1 MSTEAAA
8 SPSLRTRGILGWI
21 ERTGDKLPD
30 PVFIF
35 VYLLAILMVVSVI
48 GSLLGWSA
56 VNPTNGEAIRAQSL
70 LTSENLEKLIVDMP
84 KTLTSFA
91 PLGMVLVVM
100 LGAGVAER
108 SGFFSAFMRAGV
120 KDAPKGLLTP
130 IVVFMG
136 IMGNQAAD
144 AAYVVL
150 IPLAGVLFA
159 AAGRHPIVGI
169 AAAFAGVAG
178 GFSANLLPGQL
189 DALLLGI
196 TTPAAQLID
205 PNYSANLAG
214 NWFFIAAMAIVFT
227 PIAWFVTDVI
237 VEPRLGKWEPLAGA
251 PVDVD
256 AASVSAAE
264 GKGLANAGW
273 AALAITLVW
282 VLLTVPQIWATI
294 DPERG
299 APLYN
304 ETGIGANGKP
314 EQPLNPFFH
323 SLIAYFFVLFLA
335 CGVLFGAATKS
346 IKSHRDVVKMMSQ
359 AMADLGPY
367 IVLAFM
373 AAHFVVMFNWSNLG
387 AIGAIHGAEGI
398 KTAFGLDGTGVAE
411 GNDRVKIALLLGAV
425 VVLSA
430 SVNLFVGSASAKWGF
445 MAPILVPMLMLL
457 GISPEMSTAAYRM
470 GDSVTNIITPLM
482 VYFPLVLTFC
492 QRWDPNFGIGGLM
505 ASMIP
510 YSFFFLIFGLIMTMA
525 WVFFNIDLGPGAGVH
540 YTLPVAP
547 PAVSTTP

>member
-1 MSTEAAA
+1 MTVEAAPA
-8 SPSLRTRGILGWI
+8 AGQRTKGVLGWI

-35 VYLLAILMVVSVI
+35 VYLLAILMAVSVV

-56 VNPTNGEAIRAQSL
+56 INPTNGDVIRAQSL
-70 LTSENLEKLIVDMP
+70 FTSENLEKLIVQMP
-84 KTLTSFA
+84 QTLTTFA

-159 AAGRHPIVGI
+159 AAGRHPIAGI

-196 TTPAAQLID
+196 TQPAAQLID
-205 PNYSANLAG
+205 PNYTVNLAG
-214 NWFFIAAMAIVFT
+214 NWYFIAAMALVFT
-227 PIAWFVTDVI
+227 PIGWFVTDVI
-237 VEPRLGKWEPLAGA
+237 VEPRLGKWTPSADS
-251 PVDVD
+251 PVD
-256 AASVSAAE
+256 ASAGQLTPE
-264 GKGLANAGW
+264 ENKGLQHSLFAFLLITAVW
-273 AALAITLVW
+273 AA
-282 VLLTVPQIWATI
+282 LTVPQLWAGL

-299 APLYN
+299 APLFN
-304 ETGIGANGKP
+304 ESGVGANGRP

-335 CGVLFGAATKS
+335 CGVLFGAAT
-346 IKSHRDVVKMMSQ
+346 
-359 AMADLGPY
+359 
-367 IVLAFM
+367 
-373 AAHFVVMFNWSNLG
+373 
-387 AIGAIHGAEGI
+387 
-398 KTAFGLDGTGVAE
+398 
-411 GNDRVKIALLLGAV
+411 
-425 VVLSA
+425 
-430 SVNLFVGSASAKWGF
+430 
-445 MAPILVPMLMLL
+445 
-457 GISPEMSTAAYRM
+457 
-470 GDSVTNIITPLM
+470 
-482 VYFPLVLTFC
+482 
-492 QRWDPNFGIGGLM
+492 
-505 ASMIP
+505 
-510 YSFFFLIFGLIMTMA
+510 
-525 WVFFNIDLGPGAGVH
+525 
-540 YTLPVAP
+540 
-547 PAVSTTP
+547 

>member
-1 MSTEAAA
+1 MSVEAAPA
-8 SPSLRTRGILGWI
+8 RNQRTKGILGWI

-35 VYLLAILMVVSVI
+35 VYLLAILMAVSVV

-56 VNPTNGEAIRAQSL
+56 VNPTNGDVIRAQSL
-70 LTSENLEKLIVDMP
+70 FTSENLEKLIVQMP
-84 KTLTSFA
+84 QTLTTFA

-159 AAGRHPIVGI
+159 AAGRHPIAGI

-196 TTPAAQLID
+196 TQPAAQLID
-205 PNYSANLAG
+205 PNYTVNLAG
-214 NWFFIAAMAIVFT
+214 NWYFIAAMALVFT
-227 PIAWFVTDVI
+227 PIGWFVTDVI
-237 VEPRLGKWEPLAGA
+237 VEPRLGKWTPSADSPVDASAGA
-251 PVDVD
+251 LTKD
-256 AASVSAAE
+256 E
-264 GKGLANAGW
+264 NRGLQHCLFAFLLISGVW
-273 AALAITLVW
+273 AA
-282 VLLTVPQIWATI
+282 LTVPQLWAGL

-299 APLYN
+299 APLFN
-304 ETGIGANGKP
+304 ETGVGANGRP

-346 IKSHRDVVKMMSQ
+346 VQNHRDVVKMMSQ

-411 GNDRVKIALLLGAV
+411 GADRIKIALLMGAV
-425 VVLSA
+425 VVLA
-430 SVNLFVGSASAKWGF
+430 TTVNLFIGSASAKWGF
-445 MAPILVPMLMLL
+445 MAPILVPMLMLV
-457 GISPEMSTAAYRM
+457 GISPEMTTAAYRM

-492 QRWDPNFGIGGLM
+492 QRWDSQFGIGGLM
-505 ASMIP
+505 ACMIP
-510 YSFFFLIFGLIMTMA
+510 YSFFFLIFGLSMTIG
-525 WVFFNIDLGPGAGVH
+525 WVFFNIDLGPGAVVH
-540 YTLPVAP
+540 YTLP
-547 PAVSTTP
+547 PAAIEGTP

>member
-1 MSTEAAA
+1 MTVEAAPA
-8 SPSLRTRGILGWI
+8 AGQRTKGVLGWI

-35 VYLLAILMVVSVI
+35 VYLLAILMAVSVV

-56 VNPTNGEAIRAQSL
+56 INPTNGDVIRAQSL
-70 LTSENLEKLIVDMP
+70 FTSENLEKLIVQMP
-84 KTLTSFA
+84 QTLTTFA

-159 AAGRHPIVGI
+159 AAGRHPIAGI

-196 TTPAAQLID
+196 TQPAAQLID
-205 PNYSANLAG
+205 PNYTVNLAG
-214 NWFFIAAMAIVFT
+214 NWYFIAAMALVFT
-227 PIAWFVTDVI
+227 PIGWFVTDVI
-237 VEPRLGKWEPLAGA
+237 VEPRLGKWTPSADS
-251 PVDVD
+251 PVD
-256 AASVSAAE
+256 ASAGQLTLE
-264 GKGLANAGW
+264 ENKGLQHSLFAFLLITAVW
-273 AALAITLVW
+273 AA
-282 VLLTVPQIWATI
+282 LTVPQLWAGL

-299 APLYN
+299 APLFN
-304 ETGIGANGKP
+304 ESGVGANGRP

-335 CGVLFGAATKS
+335 CGVLFGAATKTVQN
-346 IKSHRDVVKMMSQ
+346 HRDVVKMMSQ

-398 KTAFGLDGTGVAE
+398 KSAFGLDGAGVTE
-411 GNDRVKIALLLGAV
+411 GADRVKIALLMGAV
-425 VVLSA
+425 VVLA
-430 SVNLFVGSASAKWGF
+430 TTVNLFVGSASAKWGF
-445 MAPILVPMLMLL
+445 MAPILVPMLMLV
-457 GISPEMSTAAYRM
+457 GISPEMTTAAYRM

-492 QRWDPNFGIGGLM
+492 QRWDAQFGIGGLM
-505 ASMIP
+505 ACMIP
-510 YSFFFLIFGLIMTMA
+510 YSFFFLIFGLAMTIG
-525 WVFFNIDLGPGAGVH
+525 WVFFNIDLGPGAVVH
-540 YTLPVAP
+540 YTLPPAAIEAAP
-547 PAVSTTP
+547 

>member
-1 MSTEAAA
+1 MTAEAAPA
-8 SPSLRTRGILGWI
+8 QNQRTKGILGWI

-35 VYLLAILMVVSVI
+35 VYLLAMLMAVSVV
-48 GSLLGWSA
+48 GALMGWSA
-56 VNPTNGEAIRAQSL
+56 INPSNGDVIRAQSL
-70 LTSENLEKLIVDMP
+70 FTSENLEKLIVQMP
-84 KTLTSFA
+84 QTLTSFA

-120 KDAPKGLLTP
+120 KDAPKALLTP

-136 IMGNQAAD
+136 VMGNQAAD

-159 AAGRHPIVGI
+159 AAGRHPIAGI
-169 AAAFAGVAG
+169 AAAFAGVSG

-196 TTPAAQLID
+196 TQPAAQLID
-205 PNYSANLAG
+205 PSYSVNLAG
-214 NWFFIAAMAIVFT
+214 NWWFIAGMAVVFT
-227 PIAWFVTDVI
+227 PLAWFVTDAI
-237 VEPRLGKWEPLAGA
+237 IEPRLGRWTPSADA
-251 PVDVD
+251 PVDV
-256 AASVSAAE
+256 SSAALTDAE
-264 GKGLANAGW
+264 RKGLNATFWAFLLITAVW
-273 AALAITLVW
+273 AALAA
-282 VLLTVPQIWATI
+282 PQLWAGI
-294 DPERG
+294 DPEHG

-304 ETGIGANGKP
+304 ETGVGANGRP

-323 SLIAYFFVLFLA
+323 SLIAYFFVLFLM
-335 CGVLFGAATKS
+335 CGVLFGAAVKTVR
-346 IKSHRDVVKMMSQ
+346 SHHDIVKMMSQ

-387 AIGAIHGAEGI
+387 AIAAIHGAEGI
-398 KTAFGLDGTGVAE
+398 KTAFGIDGVGAAA
-411 GNDRVKIALLLGAV
+411 GSDRVKVALLLGAV
-425 VVLSA
+425 VVLA
-430 SVNLFVGSASAKWGF
+430 TTVNLVVGSASAKWGF

-470 GDSVTNIITPLM
+470 GDSITNIVTPLM

-492 QRWDPNFGIGGLM
+492 QRWDPKFGIGGLM
-505 ASMIP
+505 ACMIP
-510 YSFFFLIFGLIMTMA
+510 YSMFFLIFGLTMTIG
-525 WVFFNIDLGPGAGVH
+525 WVFFNLDLGPGAGVH
-540 YTLPVAP
+540 YTLP
-547 PAVSTTP
+547 TTPAP

>member
-1 MSTEAAA
+1 MTVEAAPA
-8 SPSLRTRGILGWI
+8 AGQRTKGVLGWI

-35 VYLLAILMVVSVI
+35 VYLLAILMAVSVV

-56 VNPTNGEAIRAQSL
+56 INPTNGDVIRAQSL
-70 LTSENLEKLIVDMP
+70 FTSENLEKLIVQMP
-84 KTLTSFA
+84 QTLTTFA

-120 KDAPKGLLTP
+120 KDAPRGLLTP

-159 AAGRHPIVGI
+159 AAGRHPIAGI

-196 TTPAAQLID
+196 TQPAAQLID
-205 PNYSANLAG
+205 PNYTVNLAG
-214 NWFFIAAMAIVFT
+214 NWYFIAAMALVFT
-227 PIAWFVTDVI
+227 PIGWFVTDVI
-237 VEPRLGKWEPLAGA
+237 VEPRLGKWTPSAVS
-251 PVDVD
+251 PVD
-256 AASVSAAE
+256 ASAGQLTPE
-264 GKGLANAGW
+264 ENKGLQHSLFAFLLITAVW
-273 AALAITLVW
+273 AA
-282 VLLTVPQIWATI
+282 LTVPQLWAGL

-299 APLYN
+299 APLFN
-304 ETGIGANGKP
+304 ESGVGANGRP

-335 CGVLFGAATKS
+335 CGVLFGAATKTVQN
-346 IKSHRDVVKMMSQ
+346 HRDVVKMMSQ

-398 KTAFGLDGTGVAE
+398 KSAFGLDGAGVTE
-411 GNDRVKIALLLGAV
+411 GADRVKIALLMGAV
-425 VVLSA
+425 VVLA
-430 SVNLFVGSASAKWGF
+430 TTVNLFVGSASAKWGF
-445 MAPILVPMLMLL
+445 MAPILVPMLMLV
-457 GISPEMSTAAYRM
+457 GISPEMTTAAYRM

-492 QRWDPNFGIGGLM
+492 QRWDAQFGIGGLM
-505 ASMIP
+505 ACMIP
-510 YSFFFLIFGLIMTMA
+510 YSFFFLIFGLAMTIG
-525 WVFFNIDLGPGAGVH
+525 WVFFNIDLGPGAVVH
-540 YTLPVAP
+540 YTLPPAAIEAAP
-547 PAVSTTP
+547 

>member
-1 MSTEAAA
+1 MSVEAAPA
-8 SPSLRTRGILGWI
+8 PNQRTKGILGWI

-35 VYLLAILMVVSVI
+35 VYLLAILMAVSVV

-56 VNPTNGEAIRAQSL
+56 INPSNGDVIRAQSL
-70 LTSENLEKLIVDMP
+70 FTSENLEKLIVQMP
-84 KTLTSFA
+84 QTLTSFA

-120 KDAPKGLLTP
+120 KDAPKALLTP

-169 AAAFAGVAG
+169 AAAFAGVSG

-196 TTPAAQLID
+196 TEPAAQLID
-205 PNYSANLAG
+205 PGYSVNLAG
-214 NWFFIAAMAIVFT
+214 NWYFIAAMAVVFT
-227 PIAWFVTDVI
+227 PVAWFVTDAI
-237 VEPRLGKWEPLAGA
+237 IEPRLGKWEASA
-251 PVDVD
+251 DTPVDV
-256 AASVSAAE
+256 SAAALTPE
-264 GKGLANAGW
+264 ERKGLSASLWAFLLITAVW
-273 AALAITLVW
+273 AALA
-282 VLLTVPQIWATI
+282 VPQLWAMI
-294 DPERG
+294 DPEHG

-304 ETGIGANGKP
+304 ESGVGANGRP

-335 CGVLFGAATKS
+335 CGVLFGAAVKS
-346 IKSHRDVVKMMSQ
+346 IQNHRDVVKMMSQ

-387 AIGAIHGAEGI
+387 AIAAIHGAESI
-398 KTAFGLDGTGVAE
+398 KTVFGLDGAGVAE
-411 GNDRVKIALLLGAV
+411 GADRVKIALLLGAV
-425 VVLSA
+425 VVLA
-430 SVNLFVGSASAKWGF
+430 TTVNLFVGSASAKWGF

-492 QRWDPNFGIGGLM
+492 QRWDPKFGIGGLM
-505 ASMIP
+505 ACMIP
-510 YSFFFLIFGLIMTMA
+510 YSMFFLVFGLAMTIG
-525 WVFFNIDLGPGAGVH
+525 WVFFNVYLGPGVGVH
-540 YTLPVAP
+540 YTLPAVVAP
-547 PAVSTTP
+547 

>member
-1 MSTEAAA
+1 MTVEAAPA
-8 SPSLRTRGILGWI
+8 PSQRTKGVLGWI

-35 VYLLAILMVVSVI
+35 VYLLAILMAVSVV

-56 VNPTNGEAIRAQSL
+56 VNPTNDDVIRAQSL
-70 LTSENLEKLIVDMP
+70 FTSENLERLIVQMP
-84 KTLTSFA
+84 QTLTTFA

-100 LGAGVAER
+100 IGAGVAER

-159 AAGRHPIVGI
+159 AAGRNPIAGI

-196 TTPAAQLID
+196 TQPAAQLID
-205 PNYSANLAG
+205 PNYTVNLAG
-214 NWFFIAAMAIVFT
+214 NWYFIAAMALVFT
-227 PIAWFVTDVI
+227 PIGWFVTDVI
-237 VEPRLGKWEPLAGA
+237 VEPRLGTWAPSADS
-251 PVDVD
+251 PVD
-256 AASVSAAE
+256 ASAGQLTPDES
-264 GKGLANAGW
+264 KGLQHALFAFLLITAVW
-273 AALAITLVW
+273 AA
-282 VLLTVPQIWATI
+282 LTVPQLWAGL

-299 APLYN
+299 APLFN
-304 ETGIGANGKP
+304 ETGVGANGRP

-346 IKSHRDVVKMMSQ
+346 VQNHRDVVKMMSQ

-387 AIGAIHGAEGI
+387 AIGAIHGAEAI
-398 KTAFGLDGTGVAE
+398 KAAFGLDGTGVVD
-411 GNDRVKIALLLGAV
+411 GSDRWKIALLMGAV
-425 VVLSA
+425 VVLA
-430 SVNLFVGSASAKWGF
+430 TSVNLFVGSASAKWGF
-445 MAPILVPMLMLL
+445 MAPILVPMLMLV
-457 GISPEMSTAAYRM
+457 GISPEMTTAAYRM

-492 QRWDPNFGIGGLM
+492 QRWDSQFGIGGLM
-505 ASMIP
+505 ACMIP
-510 YSFFFLIFGLIMTMA
+510 YSFFFLIFGLAMSVG
-525 WVFFNIDLGPGAGVH
+525 WVFLNIDLGPGAAVH
-540 YTLPVAP
+540 YTLPSPAIEGAP
-547 PAVSTTP
+547 